1 MAGASRGRGYLAP
14 PAARHACFGSTSNGD
29 LREAESRRNI
39 SSPGTRFL
47 RASYPAGMKQL
58 PLAALS
64 AAVLFMAACSVSV
77 DHDRNESKADVQI
90 RTPVG
95 NVLVKTGDRLPETG
109 LAVYPGS
116 TPVRRHREA
125 ESANVAVES
134 SFFGVKVAAANF
146 ASDASPQAIVDY
158 YKRTMRTLGPVT
170 ECHGNIDFR
179 GRRGQREPVCHG
191 RGLSRTTQLAVGTE
205 DQHRLVSVKQ
215 RGSGSEYSLVYVR
228 THGT

>member
-1 MAGASRGRGYLAP
+1 
-14 PAARHACFGSTSNGD
+14 
-29 LREAESRRNI
+29 
-39 SSPGTRFL
+39 
-47 RASYPAGMKQL
+47 MKQL
-58 PLAALS
+58 PLVAFLPVALLA
-64 AAVLFMAACSVSV
+64 AAVPMAACSVSV
-77 DHDRNESKADVQI
+77 DHDRSESKADVQI
-90 RTPVG
+90 RTPIG
-95 NVLVKTGDRLPETG
+95 NLLVKTGDQLPDTG

-125 ESANVAVES
+125 ESANVAVEN

-158 YKRTMRTLGPVT
+158 YRRTMRTHGPVT
-170 ECHGNIDFR
+170 ECRGNIDFGSR
-179 GRRGQREPVCHG
+179 CGNSQPVC
-191 RGLSRTTQLAVGTE
+191 RGVSRTTQLAVGTE

>member
-1 MAGASRGRGYLAP
+1 
-14 PAARHACFGSTSNGD
+14 
-29 LREAESRRNI
+29 
-39 SSPGTRFL
+39 
-47 RASYPAGMKQL
+47 MKQL
-58 PLAALS
+58 PLAALL
-64 AAVLFMAACSVSV
+64 AALVPVAACSVNV
-77 DHDRNESKADVQI
+77 DHDRSESKAAVQI

-95 NVLVKTGDRLPETG
+95 NVFVKTGDQLPDTG

-125 ESANVAVES
+125 ESANVAVEN
-134 SFFGVKVAAANF
+134 SFFGVRVAAANF

-158 YKRTMRTLGPVT
+158 YKRTMRTHGPVT

-179 GRRGQREPVCHG
+179 GRRGNSQPVCRG

-228 THGT
+228 TRS